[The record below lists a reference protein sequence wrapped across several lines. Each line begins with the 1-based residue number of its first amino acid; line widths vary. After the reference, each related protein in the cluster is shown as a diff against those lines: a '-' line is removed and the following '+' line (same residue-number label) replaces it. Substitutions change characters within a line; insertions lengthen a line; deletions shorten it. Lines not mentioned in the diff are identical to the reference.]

1 MSTPPPSESSSSSST
16 NSPSPTTPN
25 SELKSDPSETLE
37 FLLQTMAAQAQAH
50 AQNGESS
57 SPFDSN
63 GQPDWSQLSSWESTG
78 QEQKFETTSDF
89 NFSFPMDLDF
99 DPNMAVD
106 PSALHFTTIFEQS
119 AFTLPPSESS
129 FLLSNDMVHN
139 NMLFSGEDFGMPHSH
154 IEPGTGRR
162 LSVTSSS
169 SSSGASL
176 SPIMEPTHAVSS
188 SPPDVNL
195 NDPAS
200 ELAQRVRQMAG
211 VTLAVPVSAQ
221 VQQLAAAGGQAKL
234 PIPRLKQSP
243 TPAPAPKRTM
253 KPSPPPPEQAA
264 SPSSSSSSSPPP
276 SSTPVS
282 EHAPSPVTEI
292 PSTGPTQTII
302 GRPKTS
308 HTTIE
313 RRYRTN
319 LNARITGLKQSVPAL
334 RVLEAK
340 AGQPTPWNDVV
351 DTRGFVDGVKVARKM
366 SKANIL
372 GKATEYIRVLKK
384 REARLKREQDGLKS
398 LINGLVGGPA
408 LLKEW
413 EREWRERFGGE
424 EKDEIEDDDAAGASD
439 DDEGDG
445 DDSDGEDE
453 EGRTRK
459 KAKLAKPAK
468 KEKPYRPPPPPPVPS
483 VPGAVPEK
491 RKRGRPRKIP
501 LPPTPVSTD
510 VSAAVTPAPTA
521 AQPIFPVEQVM
532 HDAFMQVKPERTMQQ
547 PPQSTSQQYLLA
559 VFAFFSV
566 FNSPLT
572 SSHRSP
578 AASYEHTHHGAVL
591 TPHQPTATHVPVG
604 TSARYGVH
612 EAIQA
617 AHLLVSTLVFFY
629 VLVPWLSGT
638 IRRTNLLSKVASVF
652 SRSHSDTPF
661 PTTLTSG
668 SPAKRNALARSVL
681 VDVLSP
687 ETRGSVDEPA
697 RLRSALGI
705 STGVIGLLQSVIKAA
720 RRDRGIELNQLEQ
733 RAWVRLGELI
743 AFDGS
748 VGNMTRLQTFWCM
761 SWHISTFAASTTDL
775 STLALIIHPVS
786 SSKATELWERAR
798 QREVLRAHEKIVLNN
813 MSVEGAADWL
823 SKWRSWHEFERK
835 GRCTAC
841 EKRTP
846 LGILAAI
853 LIRERLRKHAASLF
867 VRTVVRAEV
876 EARRAG
882 PAYDS
887 DDECDEPMYAYD
899 ADKDYKEEQ
908 ERKETVEAGKSIG
921 GRTAE
926 LAVLLERI
934 WDTGFSSQEES
945 LVPLPRHAHAHARN
959 PDVDADCEDD
969 QDLAS
974 QDEAE
979 IRALLTATLIYRRV
993 FPSTIPACA
1002 VSAGRAPAFVLS
1014 PPPSPSRRNAQLH
1027 MALRT
1032 ALGSPA
1038 FESGADGRLEDPEL
1052 GAALEDARDRVVDML
1067 VDFERACRRGGRA
1080 LD

>member
-1 MSTPPPSESSSSSST
+1 MSTPPPSDSSSSSST
-16 NSPSPTTPN
+16 NSPSPTTPHA
-25 SELKSDPSETLE
+25 ELNSDPSEALE
-37 FLLQTMAAQAQAH
+37 FLLQTMVAQAQAQ
-50 AQNGESS
+50 ASNGDSS
-57 SPFDSN
+57 SSFDPST
-63 GQPDWSQLSSWESTG
+63 QPDWSQLASWASAA
-78 QEQKFETTSDF
+78 QEQKFDMTSDF
-89 NFSFPMDLDF
+89 SFSLPMDLDF

-106 PSALHFTTIFEQS
+106 PSALHFTTIFDQS
-119 AFTLPPSESS
+119 AFTLPPNEAS
-129 FLLSNDMVHN
+129 FLMSNEMVPN
-139 NMLFSGEDFGMPHSH
+139 NMLFPSGEDFGLSH
-154 IEPGTGRR
+154 VEAGTGRR
-162 LSVTSSS
+162 LSITSSS

-176 SPIMEPTHAVSS
+176 SPIMEPSQGIS
-188 SPPDVNL
+188 GSPPSDVNL

-243 TPAPAPKRTM
+243 TPAPAPKRTS
-253 KPSPPPPEQAA
+253 KPSPPPSEVAA
-264 SPSSSSSSSPPP
+264 SPSSSTSSPP
-276 SSTPVS
+276 STTPIS
-282 EHAPSPVTEI
+282 EQTLSPVTEI
-292 PSTGPTQTII
+292 LSNAPTQSVI

-384 REARLKREQDGLKS
+384 RESRLKREQDGLKS
-398 LINGLVGGPA
+398 LITGLVGGPA

-424 EKDEIEDDDAAGASD
+424 EKDEIEDDDAAGSD
-439 DDEGDG
+439 DEEGDG
-445 DDSDGEDE
+445 DDSDGDDD
-453 EGRTRK
+453 EGRARK
-459 KAKLAKPAK
+459 KAKVAKAAK
-468 KEKPYRPPPPPPVPS
+468 KEKPYRPPPPPPVPG

-501 LPPTPVSTD
+501 LPT
-510 VSAAVTPAPTA
+510 SAAPSASVTPAPSN
-521 AQPIFPVEQVM
+521 AQPIFPTDQTM
-532 HDAFMQVKPERTMQQ
+532 HDAFMPIKTEQMLQQ
-547 PPQSTSQQYLLA
+547 PQQPATQQYLLA

-566 FNSPLT
+566 FNSPLA
-572 SSHRSP
+572 SSSRSP
-578 AASYEHTHHGAVL
+578 HAYHDHAHHGVVL
-591 TPHQPTATHVPVG
+591 TPHQPTATHIPV
-604 TSARYGVH
+604 SAQTGYGLH
-612 EAIQA
+612 EVAQA

-629 VLVPWLSGT
+629 VLVPWFSESFRKTG
-638 IRRTNLLSKVASVF
+638 IRSRVISVF
-652 SRSHSDTPF
+652 SRTKQD
-661 PTTLTSG
+661 
-668 SPAKRNALARSVL
+668 SPAPSASFIRNRNALARSVL
-681 VDVLSP
+681 LDALSP
-687 ETRGSVDEPA
+687 AARGSEDEPA
-697 RLRSALGI
+697 QLCSALGI
-705 STGVIGLLQSVIKAA
+705 TTGVIGLLQSVIKAA

-748 VGNMTRLQTFWCM
+748 VGNTTRLQTFWCM
-761 SWHISTFAASTTDL
+761 SWHISTFAATTSDL
-775 STLALIIHPVS
+775 STLALIIRPVS
-786 SSKATELWERAR
+786 GSKATELWERAR
-798 QREVLRAHEKIVLNN
+798 KREVLRAHEKIVLNN

-823 SKWRSWHEFERK
+823 AKWRSWHESERK

-876 EARRAG
+876 EARRAN

-887 DDECDEPMYAYD
+887 DDECDDPMYTYD
-899 ADKDYKEEQ
+899 ADKDFKEEQ

-921 GRTAE
+921 GRTSE

-934 WDTGFSSQEES
+934 WDTGFFSSEDT
-945 LVPLPRHAHAHARN
+945 LLPAPRHAHAHGC
-959 PDVDADCEDD
+959 PDVDADCEDE

-979 IRALLTATLIYRRV
+979 IRALLTATLIYRRI
-993 FPSTIPACA
+993 FPSTIPACTL
-1002 VSAGRAPAFVLS
+1002 AGAPAFVLS
-1014 PPPSPSRRNAQLH
+1014 PPPSPSRRNAKLH

-1038 FESGADGRLEDPEL
+1038 FESGADGRLEDPGL

-1080 LD
+1080 FD